1 MSEPQREVRARRR
14 ALAKQHHPDLG
25 GDPAEFVRAMRGL
38 GGSAGDDGPAAVAP
52 HTTTVA
58 VSRAVRTVRRV
69 RGSATTLVATARR
82 RLPRSFPGSRRYGH
96 L

>member
-1 MSEPQREVRARRR
+1 MSDPQRDVRARRR
-14 ALAKQHHPDLG
+14 ALAKEHHPDVG

-38 GGSAGDDGPAAVAP
+38 GGSAGDDGPDAVTSG
-52 HTTTVA
+52 TTTVA
-58 VSRAVRTVRRV
+58 PSRVARSARRV
-69 RGSATTLVATARR
+69 RGAGTTLVATVRR